1 MAPAF
6 MRLLHE
12 DGRKFVVR
20 AERHIGDDDRGER
33 RGVGG
38 EGLSDRHIGQDIGV
52 EV

>member
-38 EGLSDRHIGQDIGV
+38 EGHIGQDIGV